1 MLFSNIKCLNEI
13 KSTIILY
20 YTQTL
25 RVETFSLAQLLIV
38 YLTTVIKILKWTF
51 WTLPVL
57 SRKGAPNLTAMKPF
71 FGILFNAIV
80 SGRTK

>member
-38 YLTTVIKILKWTF
+38 YLTIVIKILKWTF
-51 WTLPVL
+51 WTLPIL
-57 SRKGAPNLTAMKPF
+57 SRKGVFLELRAGHAPLEKKKYINRRF
-71 FGILFNAIV
+71 
-80 SGRTK
+80 